1 MSTRR
6 ERFVGFIRHGGDQ
19 PFVSLQIGAGAGF
32 DTKLAG
38 KEWVSET
45 TLEDTMRAYETV
57 GGDAL
62 INLGLPDLGQV
73 VPELAWKSKASE
85 TDGERRTHSWLETPY
100 GTLAW
105 EFHERPRQ
113 GSTPV
118 SYPITFGD
126 SLDPV
131 RWMIDR
137 QYEALPRVAELVGP
151 VVARVHPEW
160 PVCLQWS
167 VQPFEMMCLA
177 TVPDAVL
184 FAMTDL
190 DGYRALC
197 DRIRDV
203 NIALCRAVIGGG
215 ADFIFLGGPG
225 REMMSP
231 LLYETFMVPD
241 SQAVTAAVHDA
252 GGLVYSHICSPIQPF
267 LDMGYYGQMGIDLF
281 ETLSPPPVG
290 NVASLADARAKLPG
304 AMCTRGN
311 IGLDVLLTGT
321 PDDVR
326 AATEGVMESTRGT
339 KHMVAASDYLFYDI
353 PLENAKAVVDTVEA
367 ARRHGAFR
375 FCATDGN

>member
-1 MSTRR
+1 MTMRA
-6 ERFVGFIRHGGDQ
+6 RFLDHIRNGAGR

-38 KEWVSET
+38 KEWASET
-45 TLEDTMRAYETV
+45 TVEDTIRAYETV
-57 GGDAL
+57 GGDGL
-62 INLGLPDLGQV
+62 INVGLPDFGLV
-73 VPELAWKSKASE
+73 APELAWQTESE
-85 TDGERRTHSWLETPY
+85 TQGEVRVTRSLLETPH
-100 GTLAW
+100 GPLGW
-105 EFHERPRQ
+105 ELHERKRQ

-118 SYPITFGD
+118 RYPLSFGD

-131 RWMIDR
+131 RWLIDR
-137 QYEALPRVAELVGP
+137 QHAALPRVAELCGP
-151 VVARVHPEW
+151 VIEKVHPEW

-167 VQPFEMMCLA
+167 VQPFEMLCLA
-177 TVPDAVL
+177 PVPDAVM
-184 FAMTDL
+184 FAMADL
-190 DGYRALC
+190 DAYRALC

-203 NIALCRAVIGGG
+203 NAELCRAVIGAG

-241 SQAVTAAVHDA
+241 SQAITAAVHAA
-252 GGLVYSHICSPIQPF
+252 GGLVYSHICSPVQPF

-290 NVASLADARAKLPG
+290 NVADLEAARDRLPDE
-304 AMCTRGN
+304 MCTRGN

-321 PDDVR
+321 PDDAR
-326 AATEGVMESTRGT
+326 AAAEAVLAATRGH

-353 PLENAKAVVDTVEA
+353 PLENVRAVVETVQA
-367 ARRHGAFR
+367 AS
-375 FCATDGN
+375 